1 MFLAQYG
8 SSNRNKLDVYL
19 DFPASENKKT
29 RLMAISVQNK
39 MKYRL
44 SKIKHEA
51 QIYLMTTLPYKKY
64 F

>member
-19 DFPASENKKT
+19 NFPASENKKT

-44 SKIKHEA
+44 SKVKHEA
-51 QIYLMTTLPYKKY
+51 RIYFMTTLPYKKY

>member
-1 MFLAQYG
+1 
-8 SSNRNKLDVYL
+8 
-19 DFPASENKKT
+19 
-29 RLMAISVQNK
+29 MAISVQNK

-51 QIYLMTTLPYKKY
+51 RIYLMATLPYKKY